1 MIDEPDTPNAFVTP
15 GGKVVV
21 FTGLLH
27 LLQMHDDEI
36 AAVLGHEVA
45 HVLAR
50 HIVSSLLSPP
60 PACARGSRNSDR
72 IDCPSR
78 VKPRLPHPERPVPHG
93 RFHCAYVTT
102 KASNI
107 VTV

>member
-1 MIDEPDTPNAFVTP
+1 MHHDVGCAKTAVLTSDAGMYVQNLKWEFAVIDEPDTPNAFVTP

-21 FTGLLH
+21 FTGLLK

-50 HIVSSLLSPP
+50 HIVS
-60 PACARGSRNSDR
+60 A
-72 IDCPSR
+72 
-78 VKPRLPHPERPVPHG
+78 
-93 RFHCAYVTT
+93 F
-102 KASNI
+102 
-107 VTV
+107 

>member
-1 MIDEPDTPNAFVTP
+1 MWHLQNLEWEFAVIDEPDTPNAFVTP

-21 FTGLLH
+21 FTGLLQ

-50 HIVSSLLSPP
+50 HIVSALRPMP
-60 PACARGSRNSDR
+60 GS
-72 IDCPSR
+72 
-78 VKPRLPHPERPVPHG
+78 VYVFHG
-93 RFHCAYVTT
+93 GGTLHHGLF
-102 KASNI
+102 
-107 VTV
+107 